1 MVVAIYVYLAVAFL
15 VAIVAIR
22 RGRIGW
28 RWFTAS
34 VLLSPLLAGL
44 LLILLPRVRAVH
56 PGLVRRGRKWP
67 LNTIPMP
74 ADAGIRIIRHADT
87 QLVPCDI
94 LINGAVVGAVDPD
107 SVIELRVPSG
117 QLRVEARM
125 AWAES
130 PPLTVRTMPGNRIDI
145 ELIHRKDTI
154 WSKIFPTDSHL
165 ALRRVDATPIAAHQV
180 A

>member
-1 MVVAIYVYLAVAFL
+1 MVAAIYVYLAVCFL

-22 RGRIGW
+22 RGRTGW

-34 VLLSPLLAGL
+34 LLLTPLLPGL
-44 LLILLPRVRAVH
+44 LLILLPRVRPVH
-56 PGLVRRGRKWP
+56 PGLRHGPKWP

-74 ADAGIRIIRHADT
+74 ADAGIRIIRHPDP

-107 SVIELRVPSG
+107 SIIELRVPSG
-117 QLRVEARM
+117 RLRIEARM
-125 AWAES
+125 ALAES
-130 PPLTVRTMPGNRIDI
+130 PPLTVWTVPGNRIDL

-154 WSKIFPTDSHL
+154 WSKIFPTDTHL
-165 ALRRVDATPIAAHQV
+165 ALRRLEPAPEHEAA
-180 A
+180 